1 MPAYARRE
9 IVIEDTVGVYHCIAR
24 CVRRAFLCGTDPYTG
39 QDYSHRKEWI
49 LDRLRDLAGLFS
61 VEVCGYSVM
70 SNHLHLVLRIRPD
83 VAGQWSDD
91 EVAQRW
97 CKVFPPRD
105 DATGEPVEPG
115 EPDVAMLAANPERLV
130 ELRKRL
136 ASLSWFM
143 RCLCEKI
150 ARAANREDRSGGRFW
165 AGRFKSVALLDEA
178 AMLACSVYVDLN
190 PIRAGLALT
199 PEESAY
205 TSGCD
210 RIRSL
215 GEISTRMPSNDQ
227 HSLRETSQR
236 PDAWLCEL
244 TLQQPSTAPSS
255 TNGVDAASTPQ
266 ESVSQAGP
274 FGTAVADAIGGCQP
288 SADCV
293 SSSGLAARTETMRH
307 LPARASD
314 QGFLP
319 IEAAHY
325 VMLLDWTGRQ
335 LRADKR
341 GAIPD
346 HLACILDRLGLNRSN
361 WVETV
366 RGFGR
371 LFKQAA
377 GRSSSLVDAAARRS
391 RCWFQGKAAAEAAF
405 M

>member
-1 MPAYARRE
+1 MPTYARSQ
-9 IVIEDTVGVYHCIAR
+9 IVLEDQVGVYHCIAR
-24 CVRRAFLCGTDPYTG
+24 CVRRAFLCGVDPYTG
-39 QDYSHRKEWI
+39 QDFSHRKEWI
-49 LDRLRDLAGLFS
+49 LDRMRELAGLFAI
-61 VEVCGYSVM
+61 EVCGYSVM
-70 SNHLHLVLRIRPD
+70 SNHLHLVLRNRPD
-83 VAGQWSDD
+83 IAGQWSDD
-91 EVAQRW
+91 EIALRW
-97 CKVFPPRD
+97 CKVFPPHD

-115 EPDVAMLAANPERLV
+115 EHDVAMLTANSERLV

-190 PIRAGLALT
+190 PIRAGLAMT

-210 RIRSL
+210 RIRSM
-215 GEISTRMPSNDQ
+215 GEISMRMPSNDKQ
-227 HSLRETSQR
+227 SSLETSQR

-244 TLQQPSTAPSS
+244 TLQEPATAPSS
-255 TNGVDAASTPQ
+255 TSAVDDDATPQ
-266 ESVSQAGP
+266 ESASQAGP
-274 FGTAVADAIGGCQP
+274 SETAVADAIGGCQS
-288 SADCV
+288 SADCG
-293 SSSGLAARTETMRH
+293 SSSGVAAQVETRRH

-319 IEAAHY
+319 IEAEHY

-346 HLACILDRLGLNRSN
+346 HLACVLDRLRLNRSN

-377 GRSSSLVDAAARRS
+377 GRSTSLADAAARCS
-391 RCWFQGKAAAEAAF
+391 RRWFQGKAAASAAF
-405 M
+405 V